1 MIEPGTSPEQVL
13 AKLGIS
19 EPGDLDIEAIA
30 YYCGATILY
39 ESLTGCEATIFGNGK
54 KAIITVNQDGHPGRR
69 RFSAGHELG
78 HWMIDRDRSAFSCS
92 KSEIESS
99 WSAFNPETRANRY
112 AGDLLLPLSMFVPLA
127 RGRPIELETLNDLA
141 KTFKMSRT
149 ATAIKLIQ
157 HGSFPAVLAYYEAGW
172 RKWFVRGDS
181 VSAIFTPFVQAEKST
196 LTARLADYTDQEADD
211 TRADHWFNH
220 TRADQYY
227 IHESCFRTGPESI
240 ITILWWQDEEQLIH
254 FEKEDEERGSRRSY
268 FRSE

>member
-39 ESLTGCEATIFGNGK
+39 ESLTGCEATILGHGER
-54 KAIITVNQDGHPGRR
+54 AIITVNQDGHPGRR

-78 HWMIDRDRSAFSCS
+78 HWMNDRDRSAFSCS
-92 KSEIESS
+92 KSEIGSS

-127 RGRPIELETLNDLA
+127 RGRPIEQETLSDLA
-141 KTFKMSRT
+141 KTFNMSRT
-149 ATAIKLIQ
+149 ATAIKLIKY
-157 HGSFPAVLAYYEAGW
+157 GSFPAVLAYYEAGR

-181 VSAIFTPFVQAEKST
+181 VPTVFTPFAKAEEST

-211 TRADHWFNH
+211 TRTDHWFNYP
-220 TRADQYY
+220 RADQYY
-227 IHESCFRTGPESI
+227 IRESCFRTGPESI
-240 ITILWWQDEEQLIH
+240 VTILWWQDEQQLID
-254 FEKEDEERGSRRSY
+254 FEGEDEERGDRRSD
-268 FRSE
+268 FRPE